1 MTTFYK
7 ILTYLLV
14 PVGLLFAL
22 TTALLFAAAIE
33 NPQLLLGLFMV
44 ACTAIYI
51 FVSFYFVVGGINQDK
66 PVGAITKKWL
76 IANGIVT
83 GVYCGILFF
92 TCASLTMSS
101 ENMNEF
107 VTMFSTNFKSPE
119 NISTDQMISI
129 LKSSL
134 FVAVVLSF
142 LLLVHTILSIRI
154 VKQYQHLFE

>member
-1 MTTFYK
+1 MTTLYK

-22 TTALLFAAAIE
+22 TTALLFAAAIQ

-51 FVSFYFVVGGINQDK
+51 FVSFYIVVGGINQDK
-66 PVGAITKKWL
+66 PVGVVTKKWL

-92 TCASLTMSS
+92 TCASLTMST

-107 VTMFSTNFKSPE
+107 VTMFTNNFKRPE
-119 NISTDQMISI
+119 EISQDQMLGI

-134 FVAVVLSF
+134 IVAVVLSF
-142 LLLVHTILSIRI
+142 LLLVHTLLSIRI

>member
-1 MTTFYK
+1 MTTLYK

-22 TTALLFAAAIE
+22 TTALLFAAAIQ

-51 FVSFYFVVGGINQDK
+51 FVSFYIVVGGINQDK
-66 PVGAITKKWL
+66 PVGVVTKKWL

-92 TCASLTMSS
+92 TCASLTMST

-107 VTMFSTNFKSPE
+107 VTMFTNNFKRPE
-119 NISTDQMISI
+119 EISQDQMLGI

-134 FVAVVLSF
+134 IVAVVLSF
-142 LLLVHTILSIRI
+142 LLLVHTLLSVRI